1 VQEHDNVIR
10 ILDINYMI
18 VSAPCHSRADPL
30 YSEHFPELV
39 TTFVNKLGELF
50 RDKEAQAQAE
60 KERQIAE
67 REKQRAAR
75 KLVRK
80 RRNLER

>member
-1 VQEHDNVIR
+1 VKEHDNVIR

-39 TTFVNKLGELF
+39 TAFVNKVKDLF
-50 RDKEAQAQAE
+50 TDKAAREQAE
-60 KERQIAE
+60 RERQIAE
-67 REKQRAAR
+67 REKQRVMR
-75 KLVRK
+75 KLAKKGRD
-80 RRNLER
+80 LER